1 MSDKDVTKRQ
11 GGKERRSYNEPVVM
25 GMNQRYLYQLPCIYI

>member
-11 GGKERRSYNEPVVM
+11 GGKERRSYNELVM
-25 GMNQRYLYQLPCIYI
+25 GMNQRYLYKLPCIYI